1 MNWWCLSIELAPFDM
16 TVVGSLGQ
24 LNMMFEGVSFGGEA
38 LVPSIDCGY
47 SPSTFVII
55 LHSLRFKCIKLCTF
69 R

>member
-1 MNWWCLSIELAPFDM
+1 MTWWCLNIALAPFDM

-24 LNMMFEGVSFGGEA
+24 LKMFEGVSFGGEV
-38 LVPSIDCGY
+38 LVHSIECAY